1 MTKPRLVLW
10 QPEPAPSVDPSHFPA
25 MATTHFAIP
34 TMISQEDADAVMFEL
49 QDLPCINVAD
59 VNLAQRSAW
68 AEHTTFISPEEIATA
83 LEEAGYP
90 TTISAT

>member
-1 MTKPRLVLW
+1 
-10 QPEPAPSVDPSHFPA
+10 
-25 MATTHFAIP
+25 MATTHFVIP

-68 AEHTTFISPEEIATA
+68 AEHTAFISPEEIATA

-90 TTISAT
+90 ATISAS